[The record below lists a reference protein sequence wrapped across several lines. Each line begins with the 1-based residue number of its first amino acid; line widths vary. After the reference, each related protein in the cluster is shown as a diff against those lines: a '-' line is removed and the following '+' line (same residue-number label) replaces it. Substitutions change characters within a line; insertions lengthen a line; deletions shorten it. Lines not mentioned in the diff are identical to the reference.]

1 MLHEKYSFI
10 KPEISQFLTVSF
22 VVLFFPMLG
31 LLDLIALLLRPIL
44 WKKDVPPS
52 IFFLE
57 MLNLLV
63 V

>member
-31 LLDLIALLLRPIL
+31 LLDLDLIALLLRPIL

-52 IFFLE
+52 IFLS
-57 MLNLLV
+57 
-63 V
+63 